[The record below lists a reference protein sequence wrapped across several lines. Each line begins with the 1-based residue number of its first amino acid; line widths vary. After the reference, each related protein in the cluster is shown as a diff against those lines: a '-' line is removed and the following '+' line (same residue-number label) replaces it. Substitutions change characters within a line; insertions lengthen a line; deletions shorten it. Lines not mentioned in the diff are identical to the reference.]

1 MLALSAV
8 TVRAQSVTVLGEI
21 TGETVV
27 RGSLIITIESDDG
40 STVDAMVAGGIDCAV
55 GYAGWFT
62 VEMAPSELSAK
73 YNYVTAFTELPEYG
87 WEVGYMYN
95 AWENISVFESNI
107 EFNIDGVIKKAI
119 KEITIDNKKYTCG
132 SEAVRVL
139 RNNLGCIKYKVDSE
153 GYIKTIE
160 HISKPKL
167 SVSNAVYNNG
177 FEGLKYKIT
186 DSTVA
191 AYPTSSDKN
200 GFTEFKNGARFD
212 FDVMSY
218 DKDGNARLIVIKD
231 VNKPMMGVIVSAK
244 SAKHWIVL
252 GTDGVEYGYVFGEQ
266 LDPLLWEKSIFVVQ
280 FDYDYMFDEGNNG
293 IILNGTDFEN
303 AVYNPTEN
311 TFNSEPADEMTF
323 MNITNEKNEK
333 GSPECEII
341 TPDKNMLY
349 SGTVYTSSYGQKIV
363 RITKSVSKSGLPTV
377 KFDAYE
383 SKDDSSKF
391 HLTADY
397 SKNGFDGN
405 GTIFLAVYRGTALD
419 CVFTYKLQDGEQ
431 SGSEIC
437 QDVYYKPGTD
447 WKNYSVV
454 GYVWYDDMKPIYPSC
469 PIDIDYR

>member
-8 TVRAQSVTVLGEI
+8 TVRAQSVTVFGEI
-21 TGETVV
+21 TGETEV
-27 RGSLIITIESDDG
+27 RGSLIVTIESDDG
-40 STVDAMVAGGIDCAV
+40 STVDAMVADNLQCAV

-95 AWENISVFESNI
+95 AGLSQFTFESYI
-107 EFNIDGVIKKAI
+107 ELIIDGVSRRTNGYG
-119 KEITIDNKKYTCG
+119 ITIDNVSYQNAYEVANILK
-132 SEAVRVL
+132 
-139 RNNLGCIKYKVDSE
+139 NNPGCIKYKVDSE
-153 GYIKTIE
+153 GYINEIK

-186 DSTVA
+186 DSTVV

-231 VNKPMMGVIVSAK
+231 VNEPMMGVILSDK
-244 SAKHWIVL
+244 SANYWIVQ
-252 GTDGVEYGYVFGEQ
+252 GTDGVRYEHVFSAQTGSVSTENNI
-266 LDPLLWEKSIFVVQ
+266 SVVQ
-280 FDYDYMFDEGNNG
+280 FDYNYIDDWSRNG

-323 MNITNEKNEK
+323 MSITNEK

-341 TPDKNMLY
+341 MPDKNTLY

-419 CVFTYKLQDGEQ
+419 CVFAYKLQDGEQ

>member
-8 TVRAQSVTVLGEI
+8 TVRAQSVTVFGEI
-21 TGETVV
+21 TELTEV
-27 RGSLIITIESDDG
+27 RDAWIATIESDDG
-40 STVDAMVAGGIDCAV
+40 STVDAMVADGIDCTV

-87 WEVGYMYN
+87 WEVGYMYGVGMT
-95 AWENISVFESNI
+95 SSTFDSSM
-107 EFNIDGVIKKAI
+107 EFDIDGVIKKAI

-200 GFTEFKNGARFD
+200 GF
-212 FDVMSY
+212 
-218 DKDGNARLIVIKD
+218 
-231 VNKPMMGVIVSAK
+231 
-244 SAKHWIVL
+244 
-252 GTDGVEYGYVFGEQ
+252 
-266 LDPLLWEKSIFVVQ
+266 
-280 FDYDYMFDEGNNG
+280 
-293 IILNGTDFEN
+293 
-303 AVYNPTEN
+303 
-311 TFNSEPADEMTF
+311 
-323 MNITNEKNEK
+323 
-333 GSPECEII
+333 
-341 TPDKNMLY
+341 
-349 SGTVYTSSYGQKIV
+349 
-363 RITKSVSKSGLPTV
+363 
-377 KFDAYE
+377 
-383 SKDDSSKF
+383 
-391 HLTADY
+391 
-397 SKNGFDGN
+397 DGN

>member
-119 KEITIDNKKYTCG
+119 KEITIDNKEYTCG
-132 SEAVRVL
+132 GGTANIL
-139 RNNLGCIKYKVDSE
+139 KNNPGCIKYKVDSE
-153 GYIKTIE
+153 GYINEIK
-160 HISKPKL
+160 HISKPKM

-177 FEGLKYKIT
+177 FENLKYKIT

-311 TFNSEPADEMTF
+311 TFDSEPADKMTF
-323 MNITNEKNEK
+323 MSITDEK

-341 TPDKNMLY
+341 MPDKNMLY

-377 KFDAYE
+377 
-383 SKDDSSKF
+383 
-391 HLTADY
+391 
-397 SKNGFDGN
+397 GFDGN

>member
-8 TVRAQSVTVLGEI
+8 TVRAQSVTVFGEI
-21 TGETVV
+21 TELTEV
-27 RGSLIITIESDDG
+27 RDAWIATIESDDG
-40 STVDAMVAGGIDCAV
+40 STVDAMLPDYTDWRIGEG
-55 GYAGWFT
+55 GWFT

-73 YNYVTAFTELPEYG
+73 YNYVTSFTELPEYG
-87 WEVGYMYN
+87 LEVGYMYGVGMT
-95 AWENISVFESNI
+95 SSTFDSSM
-107 EFNIDGVIKKAI
+107 EFDIDGVIKKAI

-231 VNKPMMGVIVSAK
+231 VNKPMMGVILSDK
-244 SAKHWIVL
+244 SANYWIVQ
-252 GTDGVEYGYVFGEQ
+252 GTDGVRYEHVFSAQTESVST
-266 LDPLLWEKSIFVVQ
+266 ENNISVVQ
-280 FDYDYMFDEGNNG
+280 FDYNYIDDWSRNG

-447 WKNYSVV
+447 WRNYSVV
-454 GYVWYDDMKPIYPSC
+454 GYVWYDDMTPVYPSC